1 VRRIFCEKME
11 IVIQPNLLTA
21 SLVYRVFANF
31 IWKPL
36 NQEEKMEITENQI
49 ADLMQLKE
57 KMEVMELEYR
67 YVRSVDSRD
76 WQTSVDLFHSDG
88 QLYLVVDG
96 ERDLVGGKPEIEE
109 FFREIA
115 DRDFIFGRHSISNP
129 IVTFEGDTASFSSY
143 FHTTF
148 IHNTF
153 TKVNFGYYDDKVEK
167 EKGEWKLMEKQ
178 IVVGWSDLLVPLKD
192 LKQDK

>member
-1 VRRIFCEKME
+1 
-11 IVIQPNLLTA
+11 
-21 SLVYRVFANF
+21 
-31 IWKPL
+31 
-36 NQEEKMEITENQI
+36 MEITENKLT
-49 ADLMQLKE
+49 DLMQFKE

-76 WQTSVDLFHSDG
+76 WQTTVDLFHSAG

-96 ERDLVGGKPEIEE
+96 KQDLVGGKSEIEK

-115 DRDFIFGRHSISNP
+115 NRDFIFGRHSISNP
-129 IVTFEGDTASFSSY
+129 IVAFEGDTASFSSY
-143 FHTTF
+143 YHTTF
-148 IHNTF
+148 IHDTF

-167 EKGEWKLMEKQ
+167 EEGVWKLMEKQ
-178 IVVGWSDLLVPLKD
+178 IVVGWSDLLVPLKQ